1 MPKTTL
7 LKSLAVC
14 LLTSLFVLSAPVTAQ
29 RRPTLK
35 SGMDAGRLSI
45 IPVRLRSFVDKGA
58 MAGAVALIA
67 RRGEIVMLEAVGY
80 QDIGSK
86 KPMRTDTIFDIR
98 SVTKPITAIGIM
110 ILIEEGKLAL
120 NDPVEKYL
128 PGLEQQ

>member
-1 MPKTTL
+1 
-7 LKSLAVC
+7 
-14 LLTSLFVLSAPVTAQ
+14 
-29 RRPTLK
+29 
-35 SGMDAGRLSI
+35 MDAGRLSI